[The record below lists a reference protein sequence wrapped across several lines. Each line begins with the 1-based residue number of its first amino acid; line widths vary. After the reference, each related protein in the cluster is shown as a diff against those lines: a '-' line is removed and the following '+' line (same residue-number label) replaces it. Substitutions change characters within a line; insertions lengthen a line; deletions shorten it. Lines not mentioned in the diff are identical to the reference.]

1 MASDFHAISFRF
13 INMQSRLGL
22 LTPYEHYDI
31 YHKKDR
37 RNIVEGISMTAHVYT
52 IASGKGGTGKTTT
65 TLNLGTA
72 LALMGK
78 KTVVLDADIGMANLG
93 LLIGLERSKITLHEV
108 MSGSATIKE
117 AIYDGPGGLKVVPS
131 GLSLKGFQKSNPDIL
146 KDVMSTLVEGMD
158 FMLIDA
164 PAGISRDGVIPL
176 AVADQVIL
184 VVNPELASMADALK
198 TKALTEMLGR
208 NVEGAVLNRATLE
221 KTEINR
227 NKVSEL
233 LGVKILEMI
242 PEDPNVRL
250 SAAFKTPIV
259 VKSPNSPASIAYKR
273 LAAQLAGEKFV
284 ETNLEKNKDGFVDRL
299 VKSIFGGK

>member
-1 MASDFHAISFRF
+1 M
-13 INMQSRLGL
+13 
-22 LTPYEHYDI
+22 
-31 YHKKDR
+31 
-37 RNIVEGISMTAHVYT
+37 
-52 IASGKGGTGKTTT
+52 
-65 TLNLGTA
+65 
-72 LALMGK
+72 
-78 KTVVLDADIGMANLG
+78 
-93 LLIGLERSKITLHEV
+93 
-108 MSGSATIKE
+108 
-117 AIYDGPGGLKVVPS
+117 
-131 GLSLKGFQKSNPDIL
+131 
-146 KDVMSTLVEGMD
+146 
-158 FMLIDA
+158 IDA

-208 NVEGAVLNRATLE
+208 GVEGAILNRATLE

-242 PEDPNVRL
+242 PEDTNVRL

-259 VKSPNSPASIAYKR
+259 IKYPNSPASIAYKR
-273 LAAQLAGEKFV
+273 LAAQLSGEKYIETKV
-284 ETNLEKNKDGFVDRL
+284 EKDKEGFVDRF

>member
-1 MASDFHAISFRF
+1 MKY
-13 INMQSRLGL
+13 RLGL
-22 LTPYEHYDI
+22 LTPYEYNDI
-31 YHKKDR
+31 YHNNDR
-37 RNIVEGISMTAHVYT
+37 IIIVEGISMTAHVYT

-65 TLNLGTA
+65 TLNLGTS

-108 MSGSATIKE
+108 MSGSANIKE

-208 NVEGAVLNRATLE
+208 SVEGAILNRATLE

-284 ETNLEKNKDGFVDRL
+284 EENVEKNKEGFVDRL

>member
-1 MASDFHAISFRF
+1 VHHI
-13 INMQSRLGL
+13 
-22 LTPYEHYDI
+22 
-31 YHKKDR
+31 KDH
-37 RNIVEGISMTAHVYT
+37 IITVEGIIMTAHVYT

-72 LALMGK
+72 LALLGK

-108 MSGSATIKE
+108 MSGSANIKE
-117 AIYDGPGGLKVVPS
+117 AIYEGPGGLRVVPS
-131 GLSLKGFQKSNPDIL
+131 GLSLKGFQKSNPDML
-146 KDVMSTLVEGMD
+146 KEVMSTLVDGMD
-158 FMLIDA
+158 FLLIDT

-184 VVNPELASMADALK
+184 VVNPELTSMADALK

-208 NVEGAVLNRATLE
+208 TVEGAVLNRVTLE

-242 PEDPNVRL
+242 PEDPDMRL
-250 SAAFKTPIV
+250 SASFKMPIV
-259 VKSPNSPASIAYKR
+259 IKSPNSPASIAYKR
-273 LAAQLAGEKFV
+273 LAAQLTGEKYV
-284 ETNLEKNKDGFVDRL
+284 EPKVEKDGRSFVDRL
-299 VKSIFGGK
+299 VKSVFGGKKNGK